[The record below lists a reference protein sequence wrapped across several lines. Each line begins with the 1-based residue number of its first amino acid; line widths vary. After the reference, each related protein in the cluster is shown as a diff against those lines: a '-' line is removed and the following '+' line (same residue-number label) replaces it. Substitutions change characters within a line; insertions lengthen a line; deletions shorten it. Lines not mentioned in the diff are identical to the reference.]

1 MSGYGTRQQTQ
12 ALPLMDEDLWPPV
25 DESLLKRLEETYPE
39 LCPAENWTERQIWIY
54 VGQRNVVRMLRSI
67 YLEQNEA

>member
-1 MSGYGTRQQTQ
+1 MT
-12 ALPLMDEDLWPPV
+12 MNEELWPPV
-25 DESLLKRLEETYPE
+25 DEAVLQKLEATFPE
-39 LCPAENWTERQIWIY
+39 LCPGEGWTDRQIWIY